1 MHAGA
6 SGAVSQAM
14 VNRTIY
20 MSAVRRI
27 ATVPKRIILI
37 AMEVGSN
44 PLCLVQSM
52 VSSMLL
58 STPSYLLTLIFFSI
72 YIFLI
77 KKNIKKDT
85 VAINLI
91 CNDVMKIRDY
101 NLNFITIKSLDWSQ
115 V

>member
-1 MHAGA
+1 MFGTKYGVEYAAKH
-6 SGAVSQAM
+6 
-14 VNRTIY
+14 T
-20 MSAVRRI
+20 
-27 ATVPKRIILI
+27 L
-37 AMEVGSN
+37 
-44 PLCLVQSM
+44 
-52 VSSMLL
+52 
-58 STPSYLLTLIFFSI
+58 LLTHADFFFI
-72 YIFLI
+72 YFFLI